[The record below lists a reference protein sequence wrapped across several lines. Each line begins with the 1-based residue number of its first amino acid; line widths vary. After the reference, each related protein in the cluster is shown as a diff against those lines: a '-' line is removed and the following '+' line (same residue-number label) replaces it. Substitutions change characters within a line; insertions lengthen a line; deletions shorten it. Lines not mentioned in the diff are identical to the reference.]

1 MTKVQI
7 QYDIKDQL
15 KRIEPYIISG
25 ETLQAVF
32 DCKGSGTGF
41 VGITDQ
47 RLIFYDQTFLTKK
60 KSMVSVP
67 YHQIIAVASADEGG
81 MIFKTSELT
90 IITGAGK
97 FTFEFKGSDKAHW
110 SYNYI
115 MNQILNQANPQ
126 LPG

>member
-1 MTKVQI
+1 MATQV
-7 QYDIKDQL
+7 QYDLKDQL
-15 KRIEPYIISG
+15 KRIEQYIIPG
-25 ETLQAVF
+25 ETIQAVF

-47 RLIFYDQTFLTKK
+47 RLIFYDQAFLSKK
-60 KSMVSVP
+60 KSMVSLP
-67 YHQIIAVASADEGG
+67 YHQIIAVASVDEGG
-81 MIFKTSELT
+81 IIFKTSELT

-97 FTFEFKGSDKAHW
+97 ITFEFKGSEKAHW

-126 LPG
+126 LRG